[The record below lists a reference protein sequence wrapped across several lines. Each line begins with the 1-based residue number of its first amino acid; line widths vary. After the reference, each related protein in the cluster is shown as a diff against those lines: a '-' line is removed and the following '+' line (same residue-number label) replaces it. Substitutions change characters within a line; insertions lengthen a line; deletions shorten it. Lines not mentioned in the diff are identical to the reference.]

1 MRPSMRNSDSYR
13 KEEFVLIIVLFE
25 NRRLPIVKKYY
36 VKYNKTK
43 SFITIDGLYKEY
55 WIIFCLNQN
64 YFVFLD
70 NILSTMGKFS
80 INKLPS
86 DILMSTASKAA
97 ALRKELKLTQF
108 DLSIKS
114 GVSYGSIKRFE
125 RSGQISFESLLKIA
139 EALDRL
145 SDFEPI
151 LALKGNKKVEDLFK
165 SYE

>member
-1 MRPSMRNSDSYR
+1 MKDCLRINFR
-13 KEEFVLIIVLFE
+13 
-25 NRRLPIVKKYY
+25 
-36 VKYNKTK
+36 
-43 SFITIDGLYKEY
+43 
-55 WIIFCLNQN
+55 IIFCLYQN

-70 NILSTMGKFS
+70 NILSAMGKFS
-80 INKLPS
+80 ISKLPS
-86 DILMSTASKAA
+86 DILKATASKAA

-145 SDFEPI
+145 SDFEP
-151 LALKGNKKVEDLFK
+151 LLVSKGNKKVEDLFK